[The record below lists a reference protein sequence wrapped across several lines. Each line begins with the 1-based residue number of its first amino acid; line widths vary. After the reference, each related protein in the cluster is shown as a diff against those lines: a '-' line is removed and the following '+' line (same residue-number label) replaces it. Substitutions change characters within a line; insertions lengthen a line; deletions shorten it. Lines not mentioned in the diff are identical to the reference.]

1 MRTRFSSSEPMMAR
15 FGIEY
20 ASPELQEKSATPTE
34 SEQVI
39 EPDSGVYGL
48 SKVTVGAIDSDYV
61 GADVPRRSSSDLT
74 ANPANKI
81 IVPAGY
87 YENDAYKYVVGG
99 SASTPVTTIQANPT
113 ISVDTNGL
121 ITAEVGKQQSVTP
134 TVDPGYV
141 SSGIPGMITVTGAKH
156 VSLDTEEAKTITPS
170 ENQQTAVTAGK
181 YTKGAIIVNPIP
193 SEYVIPTG
201 TKNIS
206 ANGTVDVSG
215 FANADVAVPWN
226 PLGEDAELIK
236 TYDMGETK
244 LSDTS
249 FNGWTPSTTAKTIK
263 SSGTLGTISSSAL
276 DTYEYVI
283 YSVFDATLA
292 YASGTTLKGAPV
304 RQVIALMQHI
314 HRKPSNL
321 TNLASAT
328 DNQNYCVTF
337 FTASLMDY
345 YSTGGTH
352 TLAWTGSYGLYPAAG
367 AATFSSSTNASP
379 TITVKSPAFTARCS
393 TTYFTTTMAAAVD
406 QTNSKIK
413 CKVYVY
419 RIKKNFTAYKMF
431 HDLVT
436 AHNA

>member
-1 MRTRFSSSEPMMAR
+1 MKAR

-61 GADVPRRSSSDLT
+61 GTAVPRRSSSNISSYHS
-74 ANPANKI
+74 AVS
-81 IVPAGY
+81 VPSGY
-87 YENDAYKYVVGG
+87 YENPATYYMNGG
-99 SASTPVTTIQANPT
+99 SASTPDTTITVTPT
-113 ISVDTNGL
+113 ISVNSIGV
-121 ITAEVGKQQSVTP
+121 ITASVSKEQAVSP
-134 TVDPGYV
+134 TVSPGYI
-141 SSGIPGMITVTGAKH
+141 SSGLPGTITVSGSKTQQL
-156 VSLDTEEAKTITPS
+156 STEAAKTITPS
-170 ENQQTAVTAGK
+170 ASQQTAVAAGK
-181 YTKGAIIVNPIP
+181 YTTGAIIVDPIP

-201 TKNIS
+201 TKDIS
-206 ANGTVDVSG
+206 ANGTVSVSG
-215 FANADVAVPWN
+215 FASANVAVPWN
-226 PLGEDAELIK
+226 PLGEDAELIQ
-236 TYDMGETK
+236 TFDMGETK
-244 LSDTS
+244 LSSTT
-249 FNGWTPSTTAKTIK
+249 FKGWTPSTTAKTIK
-263 SSGTLGTISSSAL
+263 SASTLGTISSDL
-276 DTYEYVI
+276 GTYEYVI

-304 RQVIALMQHI
+304 RQVISLMQHI

-328 DNQNYCVTF
+328 DNQNYCATF
-337 FTASLMDY
+337 FTANLMDY
-345 YSTGGTH
+345 YNTGGTH
-352 TLAWTGSYGLYPAAG
+352 TLAWTGSYGLYPVASS
-367 AATFSSSTNASP
+367 ATFSSSTSTSP

-406 QTNSKIK
+406 QANSKLK

-431 HDLVT
+431 HDLVEKY
-436 AHNA
+436 NS

>member
-1 MRTRFSSSEPMMAR
+1 MQAR

-61 GADVPRRSSSDLT
+61 GTDVPRKSSSDLT
-74 ANPANKI
+74 ASGDTVS
-81 IVPAGY
+81 VPSGY
-87 YENDAYKYVVGG
+87 YPNGAQKAVASG
-99 SASTPVTTIQANPT
+99 SATVDATSTSNPS
-113 ISVDTNGL
+113 ISLSNDGL
-121 ITAEVGKQQSVTP
+121 ITALVDSVIPVTP
-134 TVDPGYV
+134 TVTPGYIVNGTQGTV
-141 SSGIPGMITVTGAKH
+141 SVSGTQTYQIPTADG
-156 VSLDTEEAKTITPS
+156 SEITP
-170 ENQQTAVTAGK
+170 NGTTQTAVVAGK
-181 YTKGAIIVNPIP
+181 YTTGAIIVNPIP
-193 SEYVIPTG
+193 GEYVIPTG
-201 TKNIS
+201 TKDIS
-206 ANGTVDVSG
+206 ANGTVNVSG
-215 FANADVAVPWN
+215 FSSANVLVPWN
-226 PLGEDAELIK
+226 PLGEDAELIQ
-236 TYDMGETK
+236 TFDMGETK
-244 LSDTS
+244 LSATT

-263 SSGTLGTISSSAL
+263 SASTLGSISSDL

-304 RQVIALMQHI
+304 RQVISLMQHI

-352 TLAWTGSYGLYPAAG
+352 TLAWTGSYGLYPAAS
-367 AATFSSSTNASP
+367 AATFSSSTSTSP

-406 QTNSKIK
+406 QANSKIK

-419 RIKKNFTAYKMF
+419 RIKKKFTAYKMF
-431 HDLVT
+431 HDLVEKY
-436 AHNA
+436 NS

>member
-1 MRTRFSSSEPMMAR
+1 MKAR

-48 SKVTVGAIDSDYV
+48 SKVTVGAIDPDYV

-81 IVPAGY
+81 IAPAGY
-87 YENDAYKYVVGG
+87 YEEDAFRYVVGG

-113 ISVDTNGL
+113 ISVDANGL
-121 ITAEVGKQQSVTP
+121 ITAEVAKQKSVTP

-141 SSGIPGMITVTGAKH
+141 SSGIAGMITVTGAKS
-156 VSLDTEEAKTITPS
+156 VQLSTEDAKTITPS
-170 ENQQTAVTAGK
+170 ENQQTAVAAGK

-193 SEYVIPTG
+193 SEYVVPTG

-215 FANADVAVPWN
+215 FASANVAVPWN
-226 PLGEDAELIK
+226 PLGEDAELIQ

-244 LSDTS
+244 LSSTT

-263 SSGTLGTISSSAL
+263 SASTLGTISSDL
-276 DTYEYVI
+276 GTYEYVI

-304 RQVIALMQHI
+304 RQVISLMQHI

-328 DNQNYCVTF
+328 DNQNYCATF
-337 FTASLMDY
+337 FTANLMDY
-345 YSTGGTH
+345 YNTGGTH
-352 TLAWTGSYGLYPAAG
+352 TLAWTGSYGLYPVASS
-367 AATFSSSTNASP
+367 ATFSSSTSTSP

-406 QTNSKIK
+406 QANSKLK

-431 HDLVT
+431 HDLVEKY
-436 AHNA
+436 NS

>member
-1 MRTRFSSSEPMMAR
+1 MMAR

-48 SKVTVGAIDSDYV
+48 SKVTVEAIDSEYV
-61 GADVPRRSSSDLT
+61 GSDVPRRSSSDLT

-81 IVPAGY
+81 NVPAGY
-87 YENDAYKYVVGG
+87 YENDAYKYVAGG

-113 ISVDTNGL
+113 VSVDANGL
-121 ITAEVGKQQSVTP
+121 ITAEVAKQKAVTP

-141 SSGIPGMITVTGAKH
+141 SSGIAGMITVTGAKS
-156 VSLDTEEAKTITPS
+156 VQLSTEDAKTITPS
-170 ENQQTAVTAGK
+170 ESQQTAVAAGK
-181 YTKGAIIVNPIP
+181 YTTGAIIVDPIP

-201 TKNIS
+201 TKDIS
-206 ANGTVDVSG
+206 ANGTVSVSG
-215 FANADVAVPWN
+215 FASANVAVPWN
-226 PLGEDAELIK
+226 PLGEDAELIQ
-236 TYDMGETK
+236 TFDMGETK
-244 LSDTS
+244 LSSTT

-263 SSGTLGTISSSAL
+263 SASTLGTISSDL
-276 DTYEYVI
+276 GTYEYVI

-304 RQVIALMQHI
+304 RQVISLMQHI

-328 DNQNYCVTF
+328 DNQNYCATF
-337 FTASLMDY
+337 FTANLMDY
-345 YSTGGTH
+345 YNTGGTH
-352 TLAWTGSYGLYPAAG
+352 TLAWTGSYGLYPVASS
-367 AATFSSSTNASP
+367 ATFSSSTSTSP

-406 QTNSKIK
+406 QANSKLK

-431 HDLVT
+431 HDLVEKY
-436 AHNA
+436 NS